1 MTRKKKMNI
10 LRATQEDAEKIAAIV
25 RESHRDVA
33 QMFNLTLENNPKHPS
48 FCTQDW
54 VLSDFQRGEEYFL
67 YKAENT
73 LAGCV
78 AFEQPDPETGYL
90 NRLSVRPPYR
100 RQGIGAALVDHII
113 AYAQTK
119 KVQIISIGIIAD
131 HEILKNWYANLGF
144 IEKET
149 RYFEHLPFDVTYM
162 HYEL

>member
-1 MTRKKKMNI
+1 MNRKKKMNI
-10 LRATQEDAEKIAAIV
+10 LRATQEDAEQIAAIV

-33 QMFNLTLENNPKHPS
+33 QMFNLTRENNPKHPS

-78 AFEQPDPETGYL
+78 AFEQPDPETAYL

-100 RQGIGAALVDHII
+100 HQGVGAALVGHIM
-113 AYAQTK
+113 AYARSKQ
-119 KVQIISIGIIAD
+119 VQIISIGIIAAHD
-131 HEILKNWYANLGF
+131 ILKNWYRGLGF

-149 RYFEHLPFDVTYM
+149 RQFEHLPFDVTYM
-162 HYEL
+162 HFEL